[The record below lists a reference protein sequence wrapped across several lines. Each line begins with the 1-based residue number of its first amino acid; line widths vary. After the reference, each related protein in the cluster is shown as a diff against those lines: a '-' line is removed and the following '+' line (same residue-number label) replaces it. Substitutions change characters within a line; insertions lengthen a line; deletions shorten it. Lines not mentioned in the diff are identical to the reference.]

1 MNVFLAE
8 NHLIKG
14 CYLQNPIK
22 MENEIIDLLKQK
34 ACTKQAVYRKTQ
46 VVFSD
51 LQKLLKAKANSLTK
65 EIANKD
71 KCVKVSYFSKGKF
84 EAQLKF
90 SGDTLLFHMH
100 SNIFDFPSKHAI
112 HKTKY
117 VKEDNLRS
125 FCGVIHIYNFLSDSL
140 KYNRMNDEGYLIG
153 RIFINKDSHFF
164 VEGDKQLGF
173 LFNDFVNQQINKTEL
188 DKIINS
194 AMIYSLNFDLQTPN
208 INDVNVV
215 SVHQILEMNQNQKI
229 RTAKRLGYKLS
240 FEK

>member
-1 MNVFLAE
+1 M
-8 NHLIKG
+8 K
-14 CYLQNPIK
+14 
-22 MENEIIDLLKQK
+22 NEIIELLEKK
-34 ACTKQAVYRKTQ
+34 ACTKQDVYRKTQ
-46 VVFSD
+46 SIFSD
-51 LQKLLKAKANSLTK
+51 LQQLLKAKAISLSK

-71 KCVKVSYFSKGKF
+71 KCVKILFSSKGKF
-84 EAQLKF
+84 EAQLRF

-100 SNIFDFPSKHAI
+100 SNVFDFPAGHAI

-117 VKEDNLRS
+117 VKEDKLRS

-140 KYNRMNDEGYLIG
+140 KYNRMNDEGYLIA

-173 LFNDFVNQQINKTEL
+173 LFNDFVKQVINIDEL
-188 DKIINS
+188 ERIINS

-215 SVHQILEMNQNQKI
+215 SVHEILEMNSNQKI
-229 RTAKRLGYKLS
+229 RTAKRLGYKFS

>member
-1 MNVFLAE
+1 
-8 NHLIKG
+8 
-14 CYLQNPIK
+14 
-22 MENEIIDLLKQK
+22 MENEIIELLEKK
-34 ACTKQAVYRKTQ
+34 ACTKQDVYRKTQ
-46 VVFSD
+46 SVFSD
-51 LQKLLKAKANSLTK
+51 LQKLLKAKAISLSK

-71 KCVKVSYFSKGKF
+71 KCVKVLFSSKGRF
-84 EAQLKF
+84 EAQLRF

-100 SNIFDFPSKHAI
+100 SNVFDFPTGHAI

-117 VKEDNLRS
+117 VKEDKLRS

-140 KYNRMNDEGYLIG
+140 KYNRMNDEGYLIA

-173 LFNDFVNQQINKTEL
+173 LFNDFVKQVINTDEL
-188 DKIINS
+188 ERIINS
-194 AMIYSLNFDLQTPN
+194 AMIYSLNFDLQTPD

-215 SVHQILEMNQNQKI
+215 SVHEILEMNTNQKI
-229 RTAKRLGYKLS
+229 RTAKRLGYKFS

>member
-1 MNVFLAE
+1 
-8 NHLIKG
+8 
-14 CYLQNPIK
+14 
-22 MENEIIDLLKQK
+22 MENEIIDLLHQK
-34 ACTKQAVYRKTQ
+34 ACTKQAIYRITQ
-46 VVFSD
+46 SVFSD
-51 LQKLLKAKANSLTK
+51 FQKALNQKAKR
-65 EIANKD
+65 IATAVSTKD
-71 KCVKVSYFSKGKF
+71 KYVEVKYSSKGKF
-84 EAQLKF
+84 EAQIKF
-90 SGDTLLFHMH
+90 SADTLLFHMH
-100 SNIFDFPSKHAI
+100 SNVFDFQSKHAI

-117 VKEDNLRS
+117 VKEDKLRS

-173 LFNDFVNQQINKTEL
+173 LFNDFMNQKINKEEL

-215 SVHQILEMNQNQKI
+215 SVHQILEMNENQKI
-229 RTAKRLGYKLS
+229 RTAKRLGYKFS

>member
-1 MNVFLAE
+1 VE
-8 NHLIKG
+8 DHLNREY
-14 CYLQNPIK
+14 YLQKLIRTHLEMK
-22 MENEIIDLLKQK
+22 KEIIDLLQQK
-34 ACTKQAVYRKTQ
+34 ACTKQDVYRKTQ
-46 VVFSD
+46 TVFSN
-51 LQKLLKAKANSLTK
+51 LQKLLKTKANSLTK

-71 KCVKVSYFSKGKF
+71 KCVKVLYSSKGKF

-100 SNIFDFPSKHAI
+100 SNVFDFPSKHAI

-117 VKEDNLRS
+117 VKEDKLRS

-173 LFNDFVNQQINKTEL
+173 LFNNFMNQQINKEEL